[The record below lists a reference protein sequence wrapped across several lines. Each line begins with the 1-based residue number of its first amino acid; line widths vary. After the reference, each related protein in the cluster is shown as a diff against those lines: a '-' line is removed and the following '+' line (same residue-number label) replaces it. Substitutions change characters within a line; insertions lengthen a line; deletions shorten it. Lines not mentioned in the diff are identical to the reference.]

1 MEVNQ
6 DLACVMVIFGGTGD
20 LTYRKLMPA
29 LYNLRYKDFLPA
41 SFAVV
46 SVGRKTMS
54 NDDYR
59 DKVLESI
66 TKFSRNDLDNAVWQ
80 DLRERIFYQNFDFS
94 VNDGY
99 SHLQSLL
106 TDLDVRFSTSG
117 NRIFYL
123 AVAPEYFPV
132 IVNKLAIFKL
142 VHQSGS
148 WQRAVI
154 EKPFGRD
161 LQTARS
167 LNAEITAIFTE
178 KNTYR
183 IDHYL
188 GKEMI
193 QNIMVI
199 RFVNSLFESVWN
211 NKYIDHIQISSN
223 ETVGVE
229 SRGGY
234 YERAG
239 ALRDMVQN
247 HLLQLLTLIAME
259 PPIDL
264 NTESIR
270 DEKVK
275 LLRSLVALSPEFVKH
290 NIVRGQYGSGL
301 VGNKKVRGYREEV
314 GVEATSNVETFVALK
329 LSINNFR
336 WAGVPFYFRT
346 GKRMATKS
354 TDIVIQFKSM
364 PQILYFKEYKS
375 LEPNVLIIRIQPK
388 EGVFLQINVK
398 KPGMEKE
405 ITPVKM
411 DFCQNCD
418 YDSDSPEAY
427 EKLLFEVMRGDSTLF
442 TRWEEVENSWKLV
455 DAISAEWQDLT
466 PKFPNY
472 SAGGWGPK
480 EAENLIARDGR
491 VWWN

>member
-1 MEVNQ
+1 MNQLEVIQ
-6 DLACVMVIFGGTGD
+6 DLACIMVIFGGTGD
-20 LTYRKLMPA
+20 LTYRKLIPA
-29 LYNLRYKDFLPA
+29 LYNLRYKDFLPS

-46 SVGRKTMS
+46 SVGRQAMS
-54 NDDYR
+54 NDEYR
-59 DKVLESI
+59 NKALESI
-66 TKFSRNDLDNAVWQ
+66 TKFSRNDLDNTVWQ
-80 DLRERIFYQNFDFS
+80 DLRDRIFYERFNFND
-94 VNDGY
+94 NDGY
-99 SHLQSLL
+99 SHLQSFLVG
-106 TDLDVRFSTSG
+106 LDERFSTGG

-123 AVAPEYFPV
+123 AVTPESFPV
-132 IVNKLAIFKL
+132 IVNKLALFKL
-142 VHQSGS
+142 VHQSDS

-167 LNAEITAIFTE
+167 LNAKITDLFTE

-223 ETVGVE
+223 ETV
-229 SRGGY
+229 
-234 YERAG
+234 
-239 ALRDMVQN
+239 
-247 HLLQLLTLIAME
+247 E

-301 VGNKKVRGYREEV
+301 VANKKVLGYREEV
-314 GVEATSNVETFVALK
+314 GVAGASNVETFVALK
-329 LSINNFR
+329 LSISNFR
-336 WAGVPFYFRT
+336 WAGIPFYFRT

-364 PQILYFKEYKS
+364 PQILYFKEYTS

-388 EGVFLQINVK
+388 EGVFLQFNAK
-398 KPGMEKE
+398 KPGMNKE

-472 SAGGWGPK
+472 SAGSWGPK

-491 VWWN
+491 AWWN